1 MGQMSIV
8 VDVMTY
14 IFRDHDH
21 SELLLMNGKFEIRMI
36 YHK

>member
-14 IFRDHDH
+14 IFMDYDH
-21 SELLLMNGKFEIRMI
+21 SQLLLMNRMWN
-36 YHK
+36 